1 MEWLILLTMLAYHG
15 LQGALIWV
23 IKSVQEQEA
32 RRPRRSAS
40 PGVGWPGGHHPMGA
54 TDRTTRDDLDIVD
67 REFHAFAQLV
77 KRRHEKPEK
86 VDWKNEGF

>member
-1 MEWLILLTMLAYHG
+1 MEWIILLTMLVYHG

-23 IKSVQEQEA
+23 IKSAQEQESQEA
-32 RRPRRSAS
+32 RRPRRSAT
-40 PGVGWPGGHHPMGA
+40 PGIGWPGGHHPMGVA
-54 TDRTTRDDLDIVD
+54 DRDELDILD
-67 REFHAFAQLV
+67 REFHAFARLV